1 MKKSFFISV
10 LLCVCTL
17 SWGKVELPRFF
28 SSHMVLQ
35 QNEPITIF
43 GKAQVGEAITVTFN
57 NSSLEAVGDASGFW
71 SVTFSPMKAGGPF
84 TMEIKGV
91 NTITLS
97 DVYLGEVWFCSGQSN
112 MGWKLEDA
120 LNGEQELANANYPEI
135 KLFTVPRYMSST
147 LETDVKKGAWETC
160 TPENAKGFSA
170 VAYFFGRYLYE
181 QYKVPIGLINSSWGG
196 TNIEAWM
203 SSELLAQHPE
213 SQKIISGIKGKDMI
227 EAVNQ
232 YKLDHKNYSVL
243 LDEKDLGSQQHWEL
257 ETTTYKSWKTFNLP
271 TLWKNTKLEQTH
283 GVVWV
288 TKTITLSKEEAQEN
302 LSLSIGRVDDE
313 DVTYFNGIEI
323 GASQKKDLDR
333 VYAVPKELL
342 REGSNRITIR
352 TKNLLDLGGFR
363 GSKSDLFLQTKTRT
377 IPLDGKWQY
386 KEGTPKVQE
395 PPVRVHPRY
404 FPTTLYNSMV
414 HPFFKYK
421 VKGVIWYQ
429 GESNTKN
436 PDEYA
441 QFFPEMINLWRTN
454 WGKELPFLYVQ
465 VANYANQDNREAP
478 LRNAQA
484 AALKLDKT
492 AMVVT
497 LDIGEDANVHPRN
510 KQEVGKRLGMAARN
524 LAYGETEIAKSG
536 PTPVN
541 VEFQKKSVLIAFNQ
555 DLKIKAS
562 TSGVNGFMLSCDNK
576 KFYPAQVTSVDSKTL
591 KLVADKVKAPKYIKY
606 LWADAPGEV
615 MIYNLQDLPAP
626 PFKFSKD
633 DTNN

>member
-1 MKKSFFISV
+1 
-10 LLCVCTL
+10 
-17 SWGKVELPRFF
+17 
-28 SSHMVLQ
+28 MVLQ

-57 NSSLEAVGDASGFW
+57 NSSLETVGDASGFW

-84 TMEIKGV
+84 TMEIKGD

-160 TPENAKGFSA
+160 TSENAKGFSA

-213 SQKIISGIKGKDMI
+213 SQKIISSIKGKDMI

-313 DVTYFNGIEI
+313 DITYFNGVEI

-333 VYAVPKELL
+333 VYTVPKKLL

-363 GSKSDLFLQTKTRT
+363 GSKSDLFLQTKART

-414 HPFFKYK
+414 HPFFKYN

-454 WGKELPFLYVQ
+454 WSKELPFLYVQ

-524 LAYGETEIAKSG
+524 LAYGETEIAKGG

-541 VEFQKKSVLIAFNQ
+541 VEFQKKSVFIAFNQ

-576 KFYPAQVTSVDSKTL
+576 KFYPAQVTSIDSKTL
-591 KLVADKVKAPKYIKY
+591 KLVADKVKTPKYIKY